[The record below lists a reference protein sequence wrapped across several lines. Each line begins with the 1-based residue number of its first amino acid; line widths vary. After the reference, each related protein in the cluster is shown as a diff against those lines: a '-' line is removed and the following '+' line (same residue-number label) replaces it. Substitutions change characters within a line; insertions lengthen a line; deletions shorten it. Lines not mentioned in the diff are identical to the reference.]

1 MLTQEL
7 LSLFSEVILNS
18 KMYVKIVNILG
29 DILLCV
35 DINCV
40 YAYAYL
46 NHMLV
51 CVQLKVLPKD
61 LQLCADMATGVDSL
75 GQFQFGDLVHIE

>member
-7 LSLFSEVILNS
+7 LSLFSVVILNS

-35 DINCV
+35 DINFV
-40 YAYAYL
+40 HAYAYL
-46 NHMLV
+46 NNITV
-51 CVQLKVLPKD
+51 CV
-61 LQLCADMATGVDSL
+61 
-75 GQFQFGDLVHIE
+75 